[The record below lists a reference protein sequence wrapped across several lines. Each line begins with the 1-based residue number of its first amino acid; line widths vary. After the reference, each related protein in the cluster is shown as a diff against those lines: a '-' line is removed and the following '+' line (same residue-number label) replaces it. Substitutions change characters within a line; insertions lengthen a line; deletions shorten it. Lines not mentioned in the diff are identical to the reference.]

1 MRGGG
6 LFGFVFLFVVVLLFG
21 GGGGWWFFGGGGLF
35 VFELLGFFLGGGWF
49 SIQYFCYLILV
60 SAVVYMSNPQA
71 KLLGFFKYAHF

>member
-21 GGGGWWFFGGGGLF
+21 GGVGGFLVVVGFLCLSCWVFFW
-35 VFELLGFFLGGGWF
+35 GGWF

-71 KLLGFFKYAHF
+71 KLSGFLKYAHF